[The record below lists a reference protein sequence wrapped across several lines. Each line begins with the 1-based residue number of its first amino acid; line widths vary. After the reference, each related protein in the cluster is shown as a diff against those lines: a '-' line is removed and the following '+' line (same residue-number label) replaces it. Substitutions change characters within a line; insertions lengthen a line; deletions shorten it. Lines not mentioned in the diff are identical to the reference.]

1 MRRLR
6 LRLQQYK
13 TAACYRRM
21 MAFRMSRQPRGRAN
35 PRRNRQEIKMP
46 ALPRRPRGLQR
57 QRKQAQQREVWVW
70 WKPNHPLRITL
81 SMRNHSFWPSS
92 TCRRRMYHQEQLGPT
107 PLPCARQRRQ
117 KKNQHQQKARR
128 ELRHQR
134 SAGFGDSCCRE
145 KTRSRRGARRR
156 RRVAISDGRSDAYR
170 SGGAVASPAC
180 QHRAAAGIE

>member
-6 LRLQQYK
+6 LRLKEY
-13 TAACYRRM
+13 TAAACYLKKRRRM

-57 QRKQAQQREVWVW
+57 QRKQAQQRKVWVW
-70 WKPNHPLRITL
+70 KPNQPLRITL

-107 PLPCARQRRQ
+107 PLLWARQRHQ
-117 KKNQHQQKARR
+117 KKNQHQQKACR
-128 ELRHQR
+128 ELRHQHQQHGQWF
-134 SAGFGDSCCRE
+134 A
-145 KTRSRRGARRR
+145 SRIRH
-156 RRVAISDGRSDAYR
+156 Y
-170 SGGAVASPAC
+170 P
-180 QHRAAAGIE
+180 